1 MNTGIGESITIPQL
15 MRLPYCQPELHSV
28 GAEGPYRGRGQ
39 SKDMSR
45 FTEAHGGS

>member
-1 MNTGIGESITIPQL
+1 MNTGIGESITIPQV
-15 MRLPYCQPELHSV
+15 MRRQPKLHSV
-28 GAEGPYRGRGQ
+28 GAEGLYRGRGQ